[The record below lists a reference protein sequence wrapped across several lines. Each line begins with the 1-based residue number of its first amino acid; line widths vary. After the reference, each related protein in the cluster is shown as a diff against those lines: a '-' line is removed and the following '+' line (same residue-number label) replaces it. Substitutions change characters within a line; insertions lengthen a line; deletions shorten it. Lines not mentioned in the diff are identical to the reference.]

1 MEEEPDED
9 RPNGVTRRLIFLQN
23 QNFIQTEIKMIEK
36 KVNKNKSNSGKSKEK
51 KGKAKKENGNGN
63 DNEKGK
69 DNDNDRMEFD
79 YSYLDDHHK
88 AVLAS
93 LVLTP
98 NIIESGSKIQ
108 QIHVHAPSSSSTSTS
123 STSYVTA
130 SSTSATIST
139 SGSVSLPLLPHIPI
153 GLIIGLGGGAMPMC
167 MQRYLP
173 GMRLY
178 TCEMDG
184 DMHDIAVKFFA
195 FK

>member
-36 KVNKNKSNSGKSKEK
+36 KVNKNKSNSSKSKDK
-51 KGKAKKENGNGN
+51 KGKTKKQNGN

-69 DNDNDRMEFD
+69 DNDSDRMEFD

-98 NIIESGSKIQ
+98 YIIELGSKVQ

-123 STSYVTA
+123 STTTT
-130 SSTSATIST
+130 TSPTTST
-139 SGSVSLPLLPHIPI
+139 SGTTSLPLPLHVPI

-195 FK
+195 FRYNIV